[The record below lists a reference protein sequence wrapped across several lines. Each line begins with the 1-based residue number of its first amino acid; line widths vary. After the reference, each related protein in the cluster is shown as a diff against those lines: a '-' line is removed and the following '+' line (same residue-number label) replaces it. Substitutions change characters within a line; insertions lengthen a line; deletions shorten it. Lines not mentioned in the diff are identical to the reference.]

1 MGKARFAPWL
11 ENQFEKR
18 EDLPPMETNEIAI
31 QYQAAEKEL
40 LKLIEA
46 VEGIEEGDLKAL
58 EETIYQGMFQ
68 IGRKLMGG
76 RMNKRKRSEPVSTRI
91 EGKCGH
97 DQKLVGYRTKKLLTL
112 FGEIELKRAYY
123 QCQVVEGQKEEEQ
136 VHKCSHGRA
145 PADEIW
151 GVQGTRTTSGVQQY
165 ISYLCSML
173 TFDEA
178 AETFRRFLP
187 GKMSARQALNLARP
201 VGRALAEKENEEVK
215 ALFDKASQSKADKKD
230 GDQQNIVKDIQRLY
244 IEPDGI
250 MGRMRRESVPM
261 EKHEQERKGDVY
273 RESRVGA
280 VFLAE
285 RGKER
290 SELAPDVWIDTPK
303 EGSQQYVAR
312 RTALGG
318 FDKLLYSLA
327 CQSGLKRAEQVIVI
341 GDGAH
346 WIWDLADEQFP
357 GAVQIVDLYHAKEHV
372 WDVSHAVFGRTT
384 AQGVSW
390 ARQACDLLVHGK
402 IEDLVALISQLP
414 PIAPPPGKS
423 KSIPEQAIGYF
434 TTNAERMRYPT
445 FRAQG
450 MHVGSGI
457 AEAACKTVVTTR
469 FKQTGMRWTP
479 QGLDAI
485 LPLRT
490 TKLNRAYDQFWEAQS
505 QLVA

>member
-1 MGKARFAPWL
+1 M
-11 ENQFEKR
+11 
-18 EDLPPMETNEIAI
+18 
-31 QYQAAEKEL
+31 
-40 LKLIEA
+40 
-46 VEGIEEGDLKAL
+46 
-58 EETIYQGMFQ
+58 
-68 IGRKLMGG
+68 
-76 RMNKRKRSEPVSTRI
+76 
-91 EGKCGH
+91 
-97 DQKLVGYRTKKLLTL
+97 
-112 FGEIELKRAYY
+112 
-123 QCQVVEGQKEEEQ
+123 
-136 VHKCSHGRA
+136 
-145 PADEIW
+145 
-151 GVQGTRTTSGVQQY
+151 QQH

-178 AETFRRFLP
+178 AEAFCRFLP

-201 VGRALAEKENEEVK
+201 VGRALAKKEDEEVK
-215 ALFDKASQSKADKKD
+215 SLFDRASQSKTDD
-230 GDQQNIVKDIQRLY
+230 LEGEQQPIVKDIQRLY

-261 EKHEQERKGDVY
+261 EKHKQEREGDIY
-273 RESRVGA
+273 RETRVGA

-285 RGKER
+285 RGNER
-290 SELAPDVWIDTPK
+290 SELAPDVWIDTPA

-318 FDKLLYSLA
+318 FDKLLYTLA
-327 CQSGLKRAEQVIVI
+327 YKSGLKRAEQVVVI

-357 GAVQIVDLYHAKEHV
+357 GCVQIVDLYHAKEHV
-372 WDVSHAVFGRTT
+372 WDIAHAVFGRATP
-384 AQGVSW
+384 QGVSW
-390 ARQACDLLVHGK
+390 AKHACDLLVHGK
-402 IEDLVALISQLP
+402 IEDLVALIGELP

-423 KSIPEQAIGYF
+423 KSVPEQALGYF
-434 TTNAERMRYPT
+434 STNAERMRYPT

-479 QGLDAI
+479 GGLDAI

-490 TKLNRAYDQFWEAQS
+490 AKLNRAYDQFWEAQS

>member
-1 MGKARFAPWL
+1 
-11 ENQFEKR
+11 
-18 EDLPPMETNEIAI
+18 METNETVKE
-31 QYQAAEKEL
+31 YQAAEKEL
-40 LKLIEA
+40 LKLIAAVEA
-46 VEGIEEGDLKAL
+46 VEDGDLKAA
-58 EETIYQGMFQ
+58 EETIYQGIFH
-68 IGRKLMGG
+68 IGRKLLEG
-76 RMNKRKRSEPVSTRI
+76 RMAKGKEPVPTNI
-91 EGKCGH
+91 QGECGH
-97 DQKLVGYRTKKLLTL
+97 DQKLVAYRKKKLITM
-112 FGEIELKRAYY
+112 FGEVEFERGYY
-123 QCQVVEGQKEEEQ
+123 QCQIDEEQ
-136 VHKCSHGRA
+136 DNEHDQTQPCSHGRA
-145 PADEIW
+145 LADELW
-151 GVQGTRTTSGVQQY
+151 GIKGTRTTPGVQQY

-178 AETFRRFLP
+178 AEAFRRVLP

-201 VGRALAEKENEEVK
+201 VGRALAAKEDAEVK
-215 ALFDKASQSKADKKD
+215 AHFDQASQAKTHDLE
-230 GDQQNIVKDIQRLY
+230 GEQQPMVKDIARLY

-273 RESRVGA
+273 RENRVGA

-285 RGKER
+285 RGNER

-318 FDKLLYSLA
+318 FDQLLYALA
-327 CQSGLKRAEQVIVI
+327 CQAGLARAEQVVVI

-357 GAVQIVDLYHAKEHV
+357 GAVQIVDLYHAQEHV
-372 WDVSHAVFGRTT
+372 WDVAHAVFARTT
-384 AQGVSW
+384 GEGISW
-390 ARQACDLLVHGK
+390 AKHACDLLIHGK
-402 IEDLVALISQLP
+402 IEDLVAQISELP
-414 PIAPPPGKS
+414 PVAPPPGKS
-423 KSIPEQAIGYF
+423 KSVPEQAMGYF
-434 TTNAERMRYPT
+434 TTNAERMRYPA

-457 AEAACKTVVTTR
+457 AEAACKRVVTTR

-479 QGLDAI
+479 DGLDAI

-490 TKLNRAYDQFWEAQS
+490 AKLNRTYDQFWQTQS
-505 QLVA
+505 RLVA

>member
-1 MGKARFAPWL
+1 M
-11 ENQFEKR
+11 
-18 EDLPPMETNEIAI
+18 
-31 QYQAAEKEL
+31 
-40 LKLIEA
+40 
-46 VEGIEEGDLKAL
+46 
-58 EETIYQGMFQ
+58 
-68 IGRKLMGG
+68 
-76 RMNKRKRSEPVSTRI
+76 
-91 EGKCGH
+91 
-97 DQKLVGYRTKKLLTL
+97 
-112 FGEIELKRAYY
+112 
-123 QCQVVEGQKEEEQ
+123 VEGQAKEEQ
-136 VHKCSHGRA
+136 GQPCSHA
-145 PADEIW
+145 PADELW
-151 GVQGTRTTSGVQQY
+151 RVQGTRTTPGVQQH

-173 TFDEA
+173 TFEEA
-178 AETFRRFLP
+178 AEAYRRFLP

-201 VGRALAEKENEEVK
+201 VGRALAKKEDKEVK
-215 ALFDKASQSKADKKD
+215 ALFDKASQSKTDD
-230 GDQQNIVKDIQRLY
+230 LEREQQPMVKDSARLY

-261 EKHEQERKGDVY
+261 EKHELEREGDVY
-273 RESRVGA
+273 REMRVGA

-285 RGKER
+285 RGNER
-290 SELAPDVWIDTPK
+290 SELAPDVWIDMPK

-318 FDKLLYSLA
+318 FDKLLYALA
-327 CQSGLKRAEQVIVI
+327 CQSGLSRAEQVVVI

-372 WDVSHAVFGRTT
+372 WDVAHAVFGRTT
-384 AQGVSW
+384 AQGLSW
-390 ARQACDLLVHGK
+390 AKAACDLLSHGK
-402 IEDLVALISQLP
+402 IEQLVTQIAQLP

-450 MHVGSGI
+450 MHIGSGI
-457 AEAACKTVVTTR
+457 VEAACKSVVSTR

-479 QGLDAI
+479 QGLDTL

-490 TKLNRAYDQFWEAQS
+490 AKLNRAFDQFWQTQS

>member
-1 MGKARFAPWL
+1 
-11 ENQFEKR
+11 
-18 EDLPPMETNEIAI
+18 METNERSVRE

-40 LKLIEA
+40 LNLIEEL
-46 VEGIEEGDLKAL
+46 EGIEEGELK
-58 EETIYQGMFQ
+58 EVEKTIYQGIFK
-68 IGRKLMGG
+68 IGNGLMKGVISQGG
-76 RMNKRKRSEPVSTRI
+76 RSEPIQTRI
-91 EGKCGH
+91 QGECGH
-97 DQKLVGYRTKKLLTL
+97 EKNLIVYRTKKLLTL
-112 FGEIELKRAYY
+112 FGEIEYKRAYY
-123 QCQVVEGQKEEEQ
+123 QCQREVSSEEEKKEEGWQDEKEQ
-136 VHKCSHGRA
+136 CTHGRA
-145 PADEIW
+145 PSDEKW
-151 GVQGTRTTSGVQQY
+151 GIQGVRTTPGVQQH

-187 GKMSARQALNLARP
+187 LQMSARQALNLSRP
-201 VGRALAEKENEEVK
+201 VGKALAAKEDKEVK
-215 ALFDKASQSKADKKD
+215 ALFDQASQSKTDEED
-230 GDQQNIVKDIQRLY
+230 EEQQPIVK
-244 IEPDGI
+244 EDGI
-250 MGRMRRESVPM
+250 RGRMRRDRVPM

-273 RESRVGA
+273 RETRVGA
-280 VFLAE
+280 TFLAE
-285 RGKER
+285 RGNER

-318 FDKLLYSLA
+318 FDKLLYTLA
-327 CQSGLKRAEQVIVI
+327 CQSGLKRAEQVVII

-346 WIWDLADEQFP
+346 WIWDLAAEHFP
-357 GAVQIVDLYHAKEHV
+357 GAVEIVDLYHAQEHV
-372 WDVSHAVFGRTT
+372 WDVAHAVFGRTT
-384 AQGVSW
+384 AQGISW
-390 ARQACDLLVHGK
+390 AKAACDLLVHGK
-402 IEDLVALISQLP
+402 IEDLVAAISHLP

-469 FKQTGMRWTP
+469 CKQTGMRWTP
-479 QGLDAI
+479 DGLDTI

-490 TKLNRAYDQFWEAQS
+490 AKLNRAFDQFWQTQS